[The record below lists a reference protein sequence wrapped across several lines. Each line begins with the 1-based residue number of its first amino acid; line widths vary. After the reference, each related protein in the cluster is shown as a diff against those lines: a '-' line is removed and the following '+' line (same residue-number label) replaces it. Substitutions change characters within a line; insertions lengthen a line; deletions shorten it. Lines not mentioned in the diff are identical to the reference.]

1 MTVSRRRFLDG
12 LVAKMKSGRTPDGSV
27 TPPMANQERPSR
39 SEETTVLNVNCPM
52 CEKQT
57 PIVEGAQQIC
67 THCQSEFTVHVSVAA
82 SSPRAPSEIRFP
94 ENRDFSP
101 PPEAR
106 RSRLALGLGTAVVG
120 AGVAG
125 LLAVIAGLVA
135 VVLFLGAIAYAFL
148 HLVTLGWL

>member
-57 PIVEGAQQIC
+57 PIVDGEQQSC
-67 THCQSEFTVHVSVAA
+67 AHCQSEFNVQVSVVEPAR
-82 SSPRAPSEIRFP
+82 SPTATRFP
-94 ENRDFSP
+94 EDRDFAP
-101 PPEAR
+101 PPAAG